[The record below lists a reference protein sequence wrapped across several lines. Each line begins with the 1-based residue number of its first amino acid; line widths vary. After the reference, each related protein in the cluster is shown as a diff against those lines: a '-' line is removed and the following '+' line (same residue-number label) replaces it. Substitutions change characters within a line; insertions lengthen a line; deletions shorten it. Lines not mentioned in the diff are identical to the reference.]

1 MQSSSSSTNK
11 GYAPGLASASGT
23 TTSGTSTSGTTG
35 LGAGYAPGVEQR
47 LREMGT
53 GVERVV
59 TNETISDQRA
69 RQPVQE
75 YTEFIEKGKIEQ
87 PTQYVTEQRVMEQQE
102 APIKLKQQEIQ
113 QVEQKTVIQEQ
124 PVIIK
129 KQEVQ
134 IEKERP
140 IEVIKHTTQHQTL
153 PAIEKKELVIQPV
166 QHTPEGQR
174 TVTKTTTEA
183 GMPVEYSVKAESSAA
198 QAIATGESHK
208 HGVVEHIKETVG
220 GAKAAAHG
228 VIETAREKAREV
240 FHSGSSQQKTSMD
253 TTTSSSTTTSNL
265 PGTST
270 YRS

>member
-1 MQSSSSSTNK
+1 
-11 GYAPGLASASGT
+11 
-23 TTSGTSTSGTTG
+23 
-35 LGAGYAPGVEQR
+35 
-47 LREMGT
+47 MGT
-53 GVERVV
+53 GAERVV
-59 TNETISDQRA
+59 TNQTISEQQA
-69 RQPVQE
+69 RRPVQE
-75 YTEFIEKGKIEQ
+75 YTEFIEKPKVEQ
-87 PTQYVTEQRVMEQQE
+87 AAQYVKEQRITEQQE

-140 IEVIKHTTQHQTL
+140 IEVVKHTTQHQTL

-166 QHTPEGQR
+166 EHTSQR
-174 TVTKTTTEA
+174 ERVVSKSTTE
-183 GMPVEYSVKAESSAA
+183 GGVPVQYDVRAEERSA

-240 FHSGSSQQKTSMD
+240 FHSGSSTEKT
-253 TTTSSSTTTSNL
+253 TQTESSSTSSTSNL
-265 PGTST
+265 PGTTTS

>member
-1 MQSSSSSTNK
+1 MQSSSSQTNK
-11 GYAPGLASASGT
+11 GYAPGLASASGSSST
-23 TTSGTSTSGTTG
+23 TTGTTG

-75 YTEFIEKGKIEQ
+75 YTEFIEKPKVEQ
-87 PTQYVTEQRVMEQQE
+87 PTQYVTEQRVMEQQQ

-140 IEVIKHTTQHQTL
+140 IEVVKHTTQHQTL
-153 PAIEKKELVIQPV
+153 PAIEKKELIIQPV
-166 QHTPEGQR
+166 QHTAGMDR

-183 GMPVEYSVKAESSAA
+183 GMPVEYSVKAESNTA
-198 QAIATGESHK
+198 QAIASGDSHK
-208 HGVVEHIKETVG
+208 HSGVVEHIKETVG
-220 GAKAAAHG
+220 GAKAAAQG

-240 FHSGSSQQKTSMD
+240 FHSGSSQKTAMD
-253 TTTSSSTTTSNL
+253 TTTSSSTTTQTNL
-265 PGTST
+265 PGSAA